1 MTGEQ
6 NNEERFIKL
15 KEKSTPS
22 EKLFELMLLS
32 CASLSVLAVVI
43 ITIYLFYRGAPIIY
57 KVGVNNFVFNTE
69 WSPLSSPPSFGILP
83 MIVASFTATI
93 CAVAFGVVIGIMTAV
108 YLAELAPRRLARI
121 LRPAIDLLAGI
132 PSVVYGFWGLAVI
145 IPLIRKVFGDEN
157 PGNSLLAVII
167 ILSIMILPTIINL
180 SETSLRAVPISYKE
194 GSLALGSTQLQAVFK
209 VQIPAA
215 KSGIIASVVLGIG
228 RALGETMAVVMV
240 AGNAVQMPESFL
252 SMVRTLTGGI
262 VIEMNYSEGLHRD
275 ALFGI
280 GVVLF
285 VFIMIINLILNK
297 MLKKKVIN

>member
-1 MTGEQ
+1 MNIEQ
-6 NNEERFIKL
+6 NNEEKFIKL

-22 EKLFELMLLS
+22 EKLFELMLLF
-32 CASLSVLAVVI
+32 CASLSVLAVVT
-43 ITIYLFYRGAPIIY
+43 ITIYLFYRGAPVIF
-57 KVGVNNFVFNTE
+57 KVGVNNFIFNTE
-69 WSPLSSPPSFGILP
+69 WAPLSVPPSFGILP
-83 MIVASFTATI
+83 MIVASITATI

-108 YLAELAPRRLARI
+108 YLAELAPRWLARI

-145 IPLIRKVFGDEN
+145 IPLIRKVFGDDN

-180 SETSLRAVPISYKE
+180 SETSLRAVPIAYKE
-194 GSLALGSTQLQAVFK
+194 GSLALGSTQLQSVFK

-228 RALGETMAVVMV
+228 RAFGETMAVVMV

-262 VIEMNYSEGLHRD
+262 VIEMNYSEGLHKD

-285 VFIMIINLILNK
+285 IFIMIINLVLNK
-297 MLKKKVIN
+297 MLKKKVIR